1 MDSFFFDLAV
11 STVLSVIK
19 AAFKS
24 KSRRADLKR
33 ALLKVRNQIN
43 ALYYGDPD
51 FE

>member
-11 STVLSVIK
+11 LTVLSAIK

-24 KSRRADLKR
+24 EEKREALKK

-43 ALYYGDPD
+43 ALCYGDSD

>member
-24 KSRRADLKR
+24 EEKRKQVKR

-43 ALYYGDPD
+43 ALYYGDSD

>member
-1 MDSFFFDLAV
+1 MDSFFFDLAI

-24 KSRRADLKR
+24 DDKRASVKK

-43 ALYYGDPD
+43 ALYSGDPD

>member
-1 MDSFFFDLAV
+1 MNSFFFDLGV
-11 STVLSVIK
+11 SVVLSSIK

-24 KSRRADLKR
+24 DETRAALKR

>member
-1 MDSFFFDLAV
+1 MDSIFFDLGV
-11 STVLSVIK
+11 SAVLSAIK

-24 KSRRADLKR
+24 EEKRTALKR
-33 ALLKVRNQIN
+33 ALLKIRNQIN

>member
-1 MDSFFFDLAV
+1 MDSIFFDMGVAF
-11 STVLSVIK
+11 VLSAIK

-24 KSRRADLKR
+24 DEKRAALKK

-43 ALYYGDPD
+43 ALYYSDPD